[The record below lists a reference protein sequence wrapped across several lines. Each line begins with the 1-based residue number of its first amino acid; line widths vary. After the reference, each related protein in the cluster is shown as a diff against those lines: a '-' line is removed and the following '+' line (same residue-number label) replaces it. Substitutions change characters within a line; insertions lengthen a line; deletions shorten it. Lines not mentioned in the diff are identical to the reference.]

1 MVLRTYLALNS
12 FEYFMWV
19 VQGSISFVP
28 CCLACRR
35 RDFRVKFRVLKGF
48 MSVFRSA
55 QEPQGL
61 PTHEKALDSRY
72 PGDTV
77 DGQNPALPIIRNIP

>member
-1 MVLRTYLALNS
+1 MVLKTYLALNS

-28 CCLACRR
+28 RGLACRR

-55 QEPQGL
+55 QEAI
-61 PTHEKALDSRY
+61 H
-72 PGDTV
+72 
-77 DGQNPALPIIRNIP
+77 RNHPRWHGSNVLQLRSHD